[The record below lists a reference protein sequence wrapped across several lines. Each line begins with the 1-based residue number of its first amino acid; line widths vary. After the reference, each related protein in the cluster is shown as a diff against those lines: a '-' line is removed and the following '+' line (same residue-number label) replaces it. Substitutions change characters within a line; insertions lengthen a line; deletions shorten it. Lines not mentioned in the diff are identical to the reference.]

1 MNEITACTRGT
12 TLSVRRLNF
21 LLPPPPPITPPQNH
35 IKISQMDELLAA
47 AFDELNF
54 KAQESDPAAFEAQ
67 LAEEES
73 GLREHKPRKIDPSE
87 EDVLQNLESEYLTPP
102 TRFNPKWLNKLQTR
116 WQVDSVTEDPSQ
128 LFQLDQTQSRSETRF
143 VREGLEGRV
152 TDYKDV
158 TITAE
163 RAHAKNSTSMRREVA
178 SRADFVRGGSGSVP
192 FAPGGLDQIEAIAES
207 ELGPDWAEQSRPSKK
222 KAGLDRIIEFGS
234 AGGLLTTPPG
244 FARGMNF
251 DQKKTKSDEEERVQE
266 LLEKGSDKAEDDDQP
281 AKPDEVVKSP
291 KVDADER
298 PGMANDDQEEID
310 ALLPVEYP
318 SLEPNG
324 AWAALSLSP
333 KKKWAHVVDV
343 NKPMENFYDLV
354 PNMARTWSFE
364 PDTFQKQ
371 AIYNLENGDSVF
383 VGAHTS
389 AGKTVVAE
397 YAIALAQK
405 HMTKAIYTSP
415 IKALSNQKYRDFK
428 NDPNIEDVGIL
439 TGDVQINQEASCLIM
454 TTEILRSML
463 YKGADLI
470 RDVEFVIFDEVHYIN
485 DAERGVVWEE
495 VIIMLP
501 ATITLILL
509 SATIPNTEEFSS
521 WVGSIKKKDIYVI
534 STPKRPVPLEHYL
547 WTGKEKHLIVD
558 RNKRFLETGWKA
570 AKDIASPD
578 GNNKGGRGRGG
589 GQQGKS
595 QQGTGQRGDQKQGE
609 GRNQNGR
616 GRGKTFSRG
625 QGNMGRGGGSGGRPT
640 AAQDQNIWVHLLGHL
655 RANDL
660 LPAVCFIFSRQRCES
675 NAETLSNQ
683 DFTTASQKSHIHMIV
698 ERSLKR
704 LNPLDRKLPQILRLR
719 EQVSRGIAVH
729 HSGLL
734 PIMKEV
740 VEILFAD
747 GLIKVLFA
755 TETFAMGLNLP
766 TRTVVFDS
774 LRKNAGKMK
783 KRDLWPQEYTQMAG
797 RAGRRGLD
805 DKGTVITLATYWSEA
820 HSAERLKEIILGTP
834 MRLESKFRLTYNM
847 ILNLLRVEALKVE
860 EMIKRSFG
868 ENATMALRPDH
879 EKNLIASEA
888 SLKSLIREPCE
899 ICDVDVT
906 SCYEASAEW
915 GKLTKQLFEEFLKTT
930 TGKKWFGLKKLILYK
945 KDGVRTA
952 GILVKE
958 GTMTIQVPN
967 PDNPKEP
974 LKFPGLE
981 VFEIGSVGNTQHVSN
996 EMPFLPL
1003 FRPHFQPLPSSVE
1016 SMELKLVQV
1025 RLDDLE
1031 CITHT
1036 FVKFQDP
1043 TFYFGVKDVAT
1054 KFANDQV
1061 VKYTESW
1068 DSKVWDE
1075 DNWAKVTDFNTI
1087 QILEKRQAQ
1096 VEIMNACLSPS
1107 CPNFQKHF
1115 QLAGE
1120 EWKLKTLIKDMK
1132 RQMSD
1137 ESLKLLP
1144 DYEQRIR
1151 VLQELD
1157 FIDNEARVQLKG
1169 KVACEVNSA
1178 DELILTELILENVF
1192 ADYEPEEIVALL
1204 SCFVFQDRT
1213 DSVPTLTPRLEE
1225 GQKAIVK
1232 IAERVD
1238 KCQASHGV
1246 AQTSEE
1252 YVDFA
1257 NPIRFALTEV
1267 VYEWAKGM
1275 PFSRIAELT
1284 DVMEGTLVRCI
1295 SRLDETCR
1303 EVKSAAKLI
1312 GDPAL
1317 HVKMEKAQELIKRD
1331 VIFAASLYM

>member
-1 MNEITACTRGT
+1 
-12 TLSVRRLNF
+12 
-21 LLPPPPPITPPQNH
+21 
-35 IKISQMDELLAA
+35 MDESLAA
-47 AFDELNF
+47 AFDELNLR
-54 KAQESDPAAFEAQ
+54 AQELDPAAFGAQ

-73 GLREHKPRKIDPSE
+73 GSSEHKPRKIDPSK

-102 TRFNPKWLNKLQTR
+102 TSFSPKWLNKLQTR
-116 WQVDSVTEDPSQ
+116 WNVNSVTEDPSQ

-152 TDYKDV
+152 TDYNDV

-163 RAHAKNSTSMRREVA
+163 RAHAKNSTSMRRQVA
-178 SRADFVRGGSGSVP
+178 SRADFVRGGTGSVP
-192 FAPGGLDQIEAIAES
+192 FAPGGLDQIEAIADK
-207 ELGPDWAEQSRPSKK
+207 ELGPDWAGQSRASKK
-222 KAGLDRIIEFGS
+222 KSGLDRIIEFGS
-234 AGGLLTTPPG
+234 AGGLLSTPPG

-251 DQKKTKSDEEERVQE
+251 DQKKTKSNEEERVQE
-266 LLEKGSDKAEDDDQP
+266 LLEQESEKSEDDDQP
-281 AKPDEVVKSP
+281 AKSDEVAKDV
-291 KVDADER
+291 KVDADE
-298 PGMANDDQEEID
+298 GLASDDKEEID

-324 AWAALSLSP
+324 AWAQLSQTV

-343 NKPMENFYDLV
+343 NKPMDNFYDLV
-354 PNMARTWSFE
+354 PSMARTWSFE

-371 AIYNLENGDSVF
+371 AIYSLENGDSVF

-428 NDPNIEDVGIL
+428 NDPNINDVGIL

-485 DAERGVVWEE
+485 NPERGVVWEE

-501 ATITLILL
+501 DTITLILL

-521 WVGSIKKKDIYVI
+521 WVGSIKKKNIYVI

-558 RNKRFLETGWKA
+558 RNKRFLEAGWKA
-570 AKDIASPD
+570 ADDIAS
-578 GNNKGGRGRGG
+578 GNLKNMRKEGGRGRGG
-589 GQQGKS
+589 GQQGRG
-595 QQGTGQRGDQKQGE
+595 QQGKGQQGKGQQGQRGDQQQRE
-609 GRNQNGR
+609 GRDQNGR

-625 QGNMGRGGGSGGRPT
+625 LGNVGRGGGTGGRT
-640 AAQDQNIWVHLLGHL
+640 NAAQDQNTWVHLFGHL
-655 RANDL
+655 RKNDL
-660 LPAVCFIFSRQRCES
+660 LPAVCFIFSRPRCES
-675 NAETLSNQ
+675 SAESLSNQ
-683 DFTTASQKSHIHMIV
+683 DYTTANQKSHIHMIV

-704 LNPLDRKLPQILRLR
+704 LNPLDRELPQINRLR
-719 EQVSRGIAVH
+719 EQVRRGIAVH

-740 VEILFAD
+740 VEILFAE
-747 GLIKVLFA
+747 GLIKILFA

-774 LRKNAGKMK
+774 LRKNEGKVE
-783 KRDLWPQEYTQMAG
+783 KRDLRPDEYTQMAG

-805 DKGTVITLATYWSEA
+805 EKGTVITLATSWSGA
-820 HSAERLKEIILGTP
+820 YTTERLKKMILGVP

-879 EKNLIASEA
+879 EKSIIASEA
-888 SLKSLIREPCE
+888 SLKSLIREPCAT
-899 ICDVDVT
+899 CDVDVKT
-906 SCYEASAEW
+906 CYEASAEYE
-915 GKLTKQLFEEFLKTT
+915 KLTKQLFKEFLKTPA
-930 TGKKWFGLKKLILYK
+930 GKRCFGLKKLIVYK

-952 GILVKE
+952 GVLVKE
-958 GTMTIQVPN
+958 GPITIEVPN
-967 PDNPKEP
+967 PENPKEP
-974 LKFPGLE
+974 FKFTGFE
-981 VFEIGSVGNTQHVSN
+981 VFEIGTGDNTQN
-996 EMPFLPL
+996 PGDQMPFIPL
-1003 FRPHFQPLPSSVE
+1003 FRPHFQSLPWKVE
-1016 SMELKLVQV
+1016 SMDLKLVQI

-1036 FVKFQDP
+1036 FVKFADP
-1043 TFYFGVKDVAT
+1043 TWYFGVKDVAT
-1054 KFANDQV
+1054 KFANDQL
-1061 VKYTESW
+1061 VKFTQSW

-1075 DNWAKVTDFNTI
+1075 DNWSRVTDFKI
-1087 QILEKRQAQ
+1087 REILEQRQAQ
-1096 VEIMNACLSPS
+1096 VDIMDACFSPL
-1107 CPNFQKHF
+1107 CANFSKHF

-1120 EWKLKTLIKDMK
+1120 EWKLKALIKEMK

-1157 FIDNEARVQLKG
+1157 FIDDEARVLLKG

-1178 DELILTELILENVF
+1178 DELVLTELILENVF

-1213 DSVPTLTPRLEE
+1213 ETVPTLTPRLEE
-1225 GQKAIVK
+1225 GQKAIIK
-1232 IAERVD
+1232 INERVN
-1238 KCQASHGV
+1238 KCQALHGV
-1246 AQTSEE
+1246 VQTSEE
-1252 YVDFA
+1252 HVDFS

-1275 PFSRIAELT
+1275 PFSRIADLT

-1312 GDPAL
+1312 GDPSL
-1317 HVKMEKAQELIKRD
+1317 HVKMERAQEMIKRD
-1331 VIFAASLYM
+1331 VVFAASLYM